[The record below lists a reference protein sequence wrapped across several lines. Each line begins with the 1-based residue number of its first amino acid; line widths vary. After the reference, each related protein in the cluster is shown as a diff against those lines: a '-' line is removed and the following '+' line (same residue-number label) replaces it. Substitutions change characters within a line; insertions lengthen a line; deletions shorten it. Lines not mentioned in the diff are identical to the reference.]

1 MRRAQVKRKTR
12 ETDISLE
19 INLDGSGKANIDIEL
34 KFLSHMLDLFAKH
47 GLIDLKIKARGDI
60 KVDDHHLTED
70 IAIVLGQAI
79 KEVLGEKRGIKR
91 YGSTILPMDEVLC
104 LCALDLCGR
113 FSFATDYQPIN
124 DKVSDF
130 STEMLPHFFKTLAV
144 NAEMALHIRYIDA
157 GENEHHR
164 IEAAFKAFAK
174 ALREALSIDS
184 RAKDSL
190 PSTKGKL

>member
-1 MRRAQVKRKTR
+1 MRKAAIKRKTR

-19 INLDGSGKANIDIEL
+19 INLDGSGKADLDIEL
-34 KFLSHMLDLFAKH
+34 EFLSHMLELFAKH
-47 GLIDLKIKARGDI
+47 GLFDLKIKARGDI

-79 KEVLGEKRGIKR
+79 KEALKEKRGIKR

-113 FSFATDYQPIN
+113 FAFATDYQP
-124 DKVSDF
+124 KREMVSDF
-130 STEMLPHFFKTLAV
+130 STEMLPHFFKTLAI
-144 NAEMALHIRYIDA
+144 NAEMALHIQFLNA

-164 IEAAFKAFAK
+164 IEVTFKAFAR
-174 ALREALSIDS
+174 ALRAACEIDM
-184 RAKDSL
+184 RAKDSF

>member
-1 MRRAQVKRKTR
+1 MRKAELKRKTS

-19 INLDGSGKANIDIEL
+19 INLDGSGGAEIDIEL
-34 KFLSHMLDLFAKH
+34 QFLSHMLTLFAKH
-47 GLIDLKIKARGDI
+47 GLFDLKIKARGDI

-70 IAIVLGQAI
+70 IAIVLGKAI
-79 KEVLGEKRGIKR
+79 KEALVEKCGIKR

-113 FSFATDYQPIN
+113 FGFSTDYQPKRE
-124 DKVSDF
+124 KVSDF
-130 STEMLPHFFKTLAV
+130 SSEMLPHFFKTLAV
-144 NAEMALHIRYIDA
+144 NAEMALHIRFLDA
-157 GENEHHR
+157 GKNEHHR
-164 IEAAFKAFAK
+164 IEAAFKAFAR
-174 ALREALSIDS
+174 ALREAVTIDM